1 MAYGL
6 QVFNSSGQTILDSTS
21 DKQGIGQVSGS
32 VSISLTNG
40 NGNSSSIS
48 FPGMTSGTSG
58 TPANTDTY
66 DVFLYGDTH
75 TGNNLSDIGITR
87 GEDSFIINV
96 SNSTLGANV
105 SIIVYYVGLEV

>member
-32 VSISLTNG
+32 VSLTTNG
-40 NGNSSSIS
+40 SGNVTSSPIS
-48 FPGMTSGTSG
+48 FPGMDTIQND
-58 TPANTDTY
+58 ANNPNTY
-66 DVFLYGDTH
+66 DVFLYGDTD
-75 TGNNLSDIGITR
+75 TGDNLSNIGITR